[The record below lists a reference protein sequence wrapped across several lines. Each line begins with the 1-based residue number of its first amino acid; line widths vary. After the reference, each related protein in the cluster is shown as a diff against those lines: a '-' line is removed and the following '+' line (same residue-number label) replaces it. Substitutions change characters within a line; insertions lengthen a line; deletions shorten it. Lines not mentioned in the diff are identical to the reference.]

1 VKYTPAR
8 LRLGPPGV
16 VANAR
21 DIPGIDCAAVAKCGL
36 ALRTAA
42 QLLGCDLSGSVD

>member
-1 VKYTPAR
+1 MKYTPAR

-21 DIPGIDCAAVAKCGL
+21 DIPDIDCALRL
-36 ALRTAA
+36 AWRTAA
-42 QLLGCDLSGSVD
+42 QPLGCDLSGSVD